1 MIMLNIYAGW
11 IGMLAGALAGAA
23 MGLFFHREQWL
34 GGYGSWRRRMLRL
47 GHIALFGIALIN
59 LAFALTAKVL
69 GIERGVEVSSIL
81 LLVAAAGMPAVCFLS
96 AIKRGFRHLFVI
108 PASSVIVAVA
118 LFTWRIFTL

>member
-11 IGMLAGALAGAA
+11 IGMLLGALAGAA

-69 GIERGVEVSSIL
+69 GIERGVEVASIL

-96 AIKRGFRHLFVI
+96 AIKSGFRHLFVI